1 LVLMALRSMLNLR
14 VAIICAWAIAFIAIV
29 WYIGPTTIINDYRH
43 VTPHG
48 IREFVLSYGAYSE
61 AIYVLMQ
68 AFRPF
73 TFLPATP
80 FTIAG
85 GYIFGH
91 AYGLLLSTIGTTLA
105 AVISFSMSRYLFRDY
120 IKKKLSGR
128 YAGIGER
135 FDKSGIFVIAAMRVV
150 PVIPFD
156 AVSYLAG
163 VSSIGFLDYL
173 IGTILGELPG
183 AFVLT
188 LLGSNLKNMWSP
200 VFIISLV
207 LAAILVLIPE
217 IYRRMVKKR
226 EQKN

>member
-1 LVLMALRSMLNLR
+1 MLNLR
-14 VAIICAWAIAFIAIV
+14 VAIVCIWAIAFIAIV
-29 WYIGPTTIINDYRH
+29 LYIGPGTIVNDYRH

-48 IREFVLSYGAYSE
+48 IREFVLSYGAFSE
-61 AIYVLMQ
+61 TIYVAMQ

-91 AYGLLLSTIGTTLA
+91 YFGLLLSTIGTTLA
-105 AVISFSMSRYLFRDY
+105 AIISFSMSRYLFRDY

-135 FDKSGIFVIAAMRVV
+135 FDTSGIFVIAAMRVV

-163 VSSIGFLDYL
+163 VSSISFVDYL
-173 IGTILGELPG
+173 VGTILGELPG

-188 LLGSNLKNMWSP
+188 MLGSNLKNMWSP
-200 VFIISLV
+200 MFLISLA
-207 LAAILVLIPE
+207 LAVVLILAPE
-217 IYRRMVKKR
+217 IYRRKVKKR

>member
-1 LVLMALRSMLNLR
+1 MLNLR
-14 VAIICAWAIAFIAIV
+14 IAIICIWAIAIIAIV
-29 WYIGPTTIINDYRH
+29 LYIGPDTIINDYRN

-48 IREFVLSYGAYSE
+48 IREFVLSYGAFSE
-61 AIYVLMQ
+61 SIYVLMQ

-91 AYGLLLSTIGTTLA
+91 ASGLLLSTLGTTLA
-105 AVISFSMSRYLFRDY
+105 AVISFSISRYLFRDY
-120 IKKKLSGR
+120 IKNKLSGR

-163 VSSIGFLDYL
+163 VSSIGFMDYL
-173 IGTILGELPG
+173 IGTVLGELPG

-188 LLGSNLKNMWSP
+188 MLGSNIKNVKSP
-200 VFIISLV
+200 MFLISLA
-207 LAAILVLIPE
+207 LAALLILGPE
-217 IYRRMVKKR
+217 LYRRKVKKR